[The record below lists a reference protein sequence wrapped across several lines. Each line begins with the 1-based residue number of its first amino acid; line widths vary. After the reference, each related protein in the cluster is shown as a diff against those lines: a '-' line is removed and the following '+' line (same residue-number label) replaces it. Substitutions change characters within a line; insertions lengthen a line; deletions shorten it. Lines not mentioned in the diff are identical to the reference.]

1 MDLICAD
8 DALRLKRIEQ
18 LYLRTFPKNERKPFG
33 VIGQKKNEGITDIL
47 SIEENGEFLGL
58 AITINYQDKVLL
70 DYFAMDDAK
79 RGKGYGSAALAALM
93 ERYDGRRIILEIE
106 STTRPRKAGN
116 FEERLRRKHFYH
128 KNGMTDLGFEAVL
141 FGVTMEMLSNKTQ
154 VTFEEYLDLYVKT
167 YGKRMLECV
176 TPLTQTQS

>member
-33 VIGQKKNEGITDIL
+33 VI
-47 SIEENGEFLGL
+47 GEFLGL

-93 ERYDGRRIILEIE
+93 ERYDGRRMILEIE
-106 STTRPRKAGN
+106 STTRPREAGN

-167 YGKRMLECV
+167 YWERMLEFV
-176 TPLTQTQS
+176 KPLTQTQS